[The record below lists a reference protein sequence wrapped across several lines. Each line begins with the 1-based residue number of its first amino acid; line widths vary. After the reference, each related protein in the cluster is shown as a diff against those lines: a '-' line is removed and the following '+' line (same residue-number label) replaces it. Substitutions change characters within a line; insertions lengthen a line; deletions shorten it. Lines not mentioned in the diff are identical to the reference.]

1 MKSETHVSVDTTD
14 RPVFFPVSDPKYFG
28 IVSAPATAS
37 AKTTAVVL
45 LSGTFGGTTTLGR
58 NRFWLKMARSLA
70 QRGHPV
76 MRLDYAGIGDSTG
89 DAVCHELEKPAT
101 DELRAAF
108 DLLASQ
114 GAEDFIVVGTCYG
127 SRTALVGSAEEPR
140 VRSVH
145 LLVPPIGS
153 GNKGMG
159 GAEHL
164 AEFATAGTLAKK
176 AFSRRVLRRVLN
188 DGRSRA
194 MARRV
199 VSLKLSALFGR
210 SDADQRADDDTAYV
224 SEDFHRPLR
233 QLLERNVPLKMLF
246 GEDDFF
252 RTEFE
257 SAREGRLGHLLDA
270 HTDHLDIEVL
280 PGIVRGFLTIQVQDQ
295 CIESVLRWVEATDE

>member
-1 MKSETHVSVDTTD
+1 
-14 RPVFFPVSDPKYFG
+14 
-28 IVSAPATAS
+28 
-37 AKTTAVVL
+37 
-45 LSGTFGGTTTLGR
+45 
-58 NRFWLKMARSLA
+58 
-70 QRGHPV
+70 

-89 DAVCHELEKPAT
+89 EAVCHELEKPAT

-108 DLLASQ
+108 DLLTSR

-164 AEFATAGTLAKK
+164 AEFGTPVSLAKK

-199 VSLKLSALFGR
+199 ISLKVSSLFGR
-210 SDADQRADDDTAYV
+210 SNGDQRANDETVYV

-233 QLLERNVPLKMLF
+233 RLLERKVPIKIMF

-257 SAREGRLGHLLDA
+257 SAREGRLGPLLDA
-270 HTDHLDIEVL
+270 HSDRLDIEVV

-295 CIESVLRWVEATDE
+295 CIESVLSWVEATAE